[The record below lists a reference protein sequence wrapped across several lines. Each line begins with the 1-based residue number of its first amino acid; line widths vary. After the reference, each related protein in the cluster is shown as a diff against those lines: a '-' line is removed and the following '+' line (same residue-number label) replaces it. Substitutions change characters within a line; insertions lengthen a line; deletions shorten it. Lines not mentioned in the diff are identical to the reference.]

1 MIYYIKSGKDLAS
14 SLITSLGMVGKFMGA
29 LLAGWYTDKFG
40 RKNSLMVYTFCHV
53 VFTFAMA
60 FCQNEWSFT
69 AMRVMTMCVNVSD
82 FHLLFPVSTGRCTLR
97 LNFEFQHICWI
108 SFMSYS
114 VEILGPSK
122 RSISGTLT
130 HIYYGVGYMV
140 TSLLAYLCPDWR
152 DLTITIGVI
161 MDRL

>member
-1 MIYYIKSGKDLAS
+1 MGNCCHRIRIILWPGNDLIYLQNEFSKYEHKDQKSQEISPYYVMINYIKSEKDLAS

-69 AMRVMTMCVNVSD
+69 AMRVMTMCVNVS
-82 FHLLFPVSTGRCTLR
+82 LSQAKYT
-97 LNFEFQHICWI
+97 
-108 SFMSYS
+108 
-114 VEILGPSK
+114 
-122 RSISGTLT
+122 
-130 HIYYGVGYMV
+130 
-140 TSLLAYLCPDWR
+140 A
-152 DLTITIGVI
+152 
-161 MDRL
+161 

>member
-1 MIYYIKSGKDLAS
+1 MINYIKSEKDLAS

-69 AMRVMTMCVNVSD
+69 AMRVMTMCVNVSLKHPEAEKHNAE
-82 FHLLFPVSTGRCTLR
+82 FSIFVGFRSCHIR
-97 LNFEFQHICWI
+97 LKYWDHQNAQSPEH
-108 SFMSYS
+108 
-114 VEILGPSK
+114 
-122 RSISGTLT
+122 
-130 HIYYGVGYMV
+130 
-140 TSLLAYLCPDWR
+140 
-152 DLTITIGVI
+152 
-161 MDRL
+161 

>member
-1 MIYYIKSGKDLAS
+1 MINYIKSEKDLAS

-69 AMRVMTMCVNVSD
+69 AMRVMTMCVNVS
-82 FHLLFPVSTGRCTLR
+82 FYSLLLDQYSIMF
-97 LNFEFQHICWI
+97 NF
-108 SFMSYS
+108 
-114 VEILGPSK
+114 
-122 RSISGTLT
+122 SI
-130 HIYYGVGYMV
+130 YVGYRSCHILLKYWDHQNAQ
-140 TSLLAYLCPDWR
+140 SL
-152 DLTITIGVI
+152 GH
-161 MDRL
+161 